1 LERSENTPF
10 WRDPMAKKAA
20 KAPAAPKLAKLT
32 ASPKLR
38 KKSEL
43 FTLLAEHNGLAR
55 KQVAGIFDTLA
66 RVMVVDLA
74 KPGADKPRM
83 FVVPGLMKVTS
94 TYKPATKAAT
104 KPNPF
109 KPGEMMTV
117 KAKPAKTVVK
127 VRALKGLKSA
137 V

>member
-1 LERSENTPF
+1 
-10 WRDPMAKKAA
+10 MAKKAA
-20 KAPAAPKLAKLT
+20 KSPAAPKPAKLT

-55 KQVAGIFDTLA
+55 KQVAGVFDTLA